1 MAESN
6 VYRAHALWVQG
17 RLVCGCES
25 YTPVDMKIIEDEFKT
40 GSMDMATTLDGGMEK
55 MGASFKVKG
64 SDVDV
69 MSMFGFIPGVRT
81 RFEIRTAFVNTNS
94 GETIIRKDFYEGLIT
109 GITEDEQGTDSK
121 SSVGQ
126 SVTIAPNYFKRVQA
140 DKEIYEL
147 HPAKMIRRVN
157 GVNVLGE
164 MASGLKIY

>member
-1 MAESN
+1 MAEAN

-40 GSMDMATTLDGGMEK
+40 GSMDIAMTLDGGMEK

-81 RFEIRTAFVNTNS
+81 RFEIRTAFVDVNT
-94 GETIIRKDFYEGLIT
+94 GRPIFRKDFYEGLIT
-109 GITEDEQGTDSK
+109 GITDDEGGTDSK
-121 SSVGQ
+121 SGVGQ
-126 SVTIAPNYFKRVQA
+126 NVTIAPNYFKRIQGE
-140 DKEIYEL
+140 KEIYEI

-164 MASGLKIY
+164 IASGLKIY